1 MSMAVPRSWKIVFMC
16 LFTSIKIEA
25 EVHFACTLEGKKK
38 DAKNQWKNCP
48 GPV

>member
-1 MSMAVPRSWKIVFMC
+1 MC

-38 DAKNQWKNCP
+38 DAKNQ
-48 GPV
+48 